1 MAQVVQTDDGQ
12 PRVLGQR
19 LEVSGGVLGSQ
30 RAAVLAREH
39 EPSLIPRRPPRCA
52 LEVLRLL
59 LSAEHQDGFGV
70 EVENA
75 ISAFG
80 LGCADHAAPIDVG
93 DLLVDGQGR
102 AVEVEILPAQADALP
117 SICRRWPLLARPYSS
132 RIPKWCSSA
141 CRHRAWELTRAAAS
155 GHAAIQVVDRVV
167 EVDRLVTVVQE
178 VPVPTAPKGAEWP
191 AALAQLATAL
201 DTGRVYD
208 RDLPALAQALADVA
222 DALDRRPGWRLR
234 TR

>member
-1 MAQVVQTDDGQ
+1 MKTDETSTTSEAIAATDD
-12 PRVLGQR
+12 RR
-19 LEVSGGVLGSQ
+19 SRS
-30 RAAVLAREH
+30 
-39 EPSLIPRRPPRCA
+39 PRRPGHA
-52 LEVLRLL
+52 LACGWCG
-59 LSAEHQDGFGV
+59 S
-70 EVENA
+70 
-75 ISAFG
+75 
-80 LGCADHAAPIDVG
+80 PI
-93 DLLVDGQGR
+93 L
-102 AVEVEILPAQADALP
+102 LPA
-117 SICRRWPLLARPYSS
+117 RG
-132 RIPKWCSSA
+132 RIPKWCSSS

-155 GHAAIQVVDRVV
+155 GRAAIQVVDRVV

-178 VPVPTAPKGAEWP
+178 VPVPTVPKGAEWP

>member
-1 MAQVVQTDDGQ
+1 MNTDETSTTNEAIAATNDGTT
-12 PRVLGQR
+12 R
-19 LEVSGGVLGSQ
+19 S
-30 RAAVLAREH
+30 
-39 EPSLIPRRPPRCA
+39 PRRPGQTLACGWCGSPI
-52 LEVLRLL
+52 L
-59 LSAEHQDGFGV
+59 LSAR
-70 EVENA
+70 
-75 ISAFG
+75 
-80 LGCADHAAPIDVG
+80 
-93 DLLVDGQGR
+93 GR
-102 AVEVEILPAQADALP
+102 T
-117 SICRRWPLLARPYSS
+117 
-132 RIPKWCSSA
+132 PKWCSSS

-155 GHAAIQVVDRVV
+155 GRAAVQVVDRVV

-178 VPVPTAPKGAEWP
+178 VPVTTVPKGAEWP